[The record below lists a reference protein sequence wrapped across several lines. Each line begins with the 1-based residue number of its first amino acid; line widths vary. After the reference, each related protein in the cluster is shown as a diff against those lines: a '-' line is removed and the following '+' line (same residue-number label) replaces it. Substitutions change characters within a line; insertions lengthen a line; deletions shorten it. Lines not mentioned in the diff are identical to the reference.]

1 MLKDDG
7 NSLVALRWRLNLFA
21 AGVML
26 VLSCQP
32 VTLLRLCLPHGVGT
46 LGSQAR
52 KASGLPPTWL
62 PSTFPR
68 QWGQPCCYLDGG
80 RGEVTQ

>member
-1 MLKDDG
+1 MVKDDG

-21 AGVML
+21 VGVVL
-26 VLSCQP
+26 VPSRQP

-52 KASGLPPTWL
+52 KASSLPPRGFQA
-62 PSTFPR
+62 PSP
-68 QWGQPCCYLDGG
+68 GSGVSHAAVCMVGG
-80 RGEVTQ
+80 AGATQ